1 MLVGPQPT
9 MQTLAVD
16 MKTIT
21 VAGDNLF
28 RIAAVELGDAT
39 QWIRIAELN
48 HVTDPVLTGVTTLL
62 IPDFDPNAGGGVA
75 AQ

>member
-1 MLVGPQPT
+1 ML
-9 MQTLAVD
+9 AAD
-16 MKTIT
+16 MKVIT

-28 RIAAVELGDAT
+28 HIAAVELGDAT

-48 HVTDPVLTGVTTLL
+48 EITDPLLTGVTTLL